1 MENDSFRIES
11 DFLGEKEIPEE
22 AYYGV
27 QTQRAHDNFPITGHK
42 IDEHLIKAL
51 GIVKKSAAQ
60 ANMEVGQLD
69 EELAKPIIAAAEEVL
84 TGRFNDQFILDPIQG
99 GAGTSSNMNANEVV
113 ANRALELIGA
123 EKGDYEKISPST
135 HVNMSQSTN
144 DIFPTA
150 NRLAMITMLGKL
162 RTQMELLYEAFMT
175 KAKEFYPILKMGRTH
190 LQDAV
195 PIRLGQEFEAYGAV
209 LKRDIERIQDAE
221 KYLYEVSMGGTA
233 VGTGL
238 NAEPMY
244 IQHVIKYLRENSGL
258 DVRGAANLIDGTQ
271 NTDAYTGLSASLK
284 ITMLNLSKIANDIRL
299 MSSGPRAGL
308 TEITLPSRQAGSSIM
323 PGKVN
328 PVMAEVINQIAFQ
341 VYGNDHTV
349 SMASEAGQFELNV
362 MEPVLVYNLKES
374 IKVMTN
380 GMEVFRKYCLDGITA
395 NVDHLAEVMNNTIG
409 IITAINPHIGY
420 EKATTIAEEAFETG
434 VPVRDICV
442 EKGFLSAEDL
452 DKILDPY
459 GMTEPGISAAELL
472 DKKLIVTK

>member
-11 DFLGEKEIPEE
+11 DFLGEKKIPEE

-27 QTQRAHDNFPITGHK
+27 QTQRAHDNFPITGQI

-195 PIRLGQEFEAYGAV
+195 PIRLGQEFEAYEIGRASCRERVWLSCGA
-209 LKRDIERIQDAE
+209 
-221 KYLYEVSMGGTA
+221 
-233 VGTGL
+233 
-238 NAEPMY
+238 
-244 IQHVIKYLRENSGL
+244 HVR
-258 DVRGAANLIDGTQ
+258 
-271 NTDAYTGLSASLK
+271 
-284 ITMLNLSKIANDIRL
+284 
-299 MSSGPRAGL
+299 RAK
-308 TEITLPSRQAGSSIM
+308 T
-323 PGKVN
+323 
-328 PVMAEVINQIAFQ
+328 
-341 VYGNDHTV
+341 
-349 SMASEAGQFELNV
+349 
-362 MEPVLVYNLKES
+362 
-374 IKVMTN
+374 
-380 GMEVFRKYCLDGITA
+380 
-395 NVDHLAEVMNNTIG
+395 
-409 IITAINPHIGY
+409 
-420 EKATTIAEEAFETG
+420 
-434 VPVRDICV
+434 
-442 EKGFLSAEDL
+442 
-452 DKILDPY
+452 
-459 GMTEPGISAAELL
+459 
-472 DKKLIVTK
+472 